1 MSDDVVV
8 RNRTLQTE
16 WYGEPLGDRFRR
28 LLDRLT
34 LSQAQLADVLGL
46 SAPMISQLM
55 SGVRAKISNP
65 AVLARLAVVEQLAA
79 DPAFVVLPPAARA
92 EELARLVHETPT
104 NSSTVAITHAGAA
117 SSSSGSSSS
126 SPSVSAGGENASA
139 GPDPVAAVQG
149 VLRAVASAA
158 ELDGAAKVLD
168 ADYPALAEVLRVYG
182 TFKTADAR
190 SHYERTVR

>member
-8 RNRTLQTE
+8 RNRALQTE

-65 AVLARLAVVEQLAA
+65 AVLARLAVVEQMAA
-79 DPAFVVLPPAARA
+79 DPAFVVLPPDARA
-92 EELARLVHETPT
+92 AEMARLVHEPPT
-104 NSSTVAITHAGAA
+104 ASSTVAIARAGGAGA
-117 SSSSGSSSS
+117 
-126 SPSVSAGGENASA
+126 PSTGAERAGG
-139 GPDPVAAVQG
+139 DPVTAMQR

-158 ELDGAAKVLD
+158 ELDGAAKLLD

-190 SHYERTVR
+190 AHYERTVR

>member
-1 MSDDVVV
+1 MSEDVVL
-8 RNRTLQTE
+8 RNRALQTE

-65 AVLARLAVVEQLAA
+65 AVLARLAIVEQMAA
-79 DPAFVVLPPAARA
+79 DPAFVVLPPEARA
-92 EELARLVHETPT
+92 SEMARLVHEAPT
-104 NSSTVAITHAGAA
+104 GSSSTVAISHAATASPSAGAE
-117 SSSSGSSSS
+117 SG
-126 SPSVSAGGENASA
+126 AG
-139 GPDPVAAVQG
+139 DPVTVVQR

-158 ELDGAAKVLD
+158 ELDGAAKLLD
-168 ADYPALAEVLRVYG
+168 DEYPALADVLRVYG
-182 TFKTADAR
+182 TLKTADAR
-190 SHYERTVR
+190 AHYERTVR

>member
-1 MSDDVVV
+1 MSDNVVT
-8 RNRTLQTE
+8 RNRALQAE

-65 AVLARLAVVEQLAA
+65 AVLARLAVVEQMAA
-79 DPAFVVLPPAARA
+79 DPAFVVLSPDARA
-92 EELARLVHETPT
+92 AELARLVHEAPT
-104 NSSTVAITHAGAA
+104 GSSTVAIAHAGPASAAA
-117 SSSSGSSSS
+117 SGG
-126 SPSVSAGGENASA
+126 SAGG
-139 GPDPVAAVQG
+139 DPVAAVQH

-158 ELDGAAKVLD
+158 ELDGAAKLLE
-168 ADYPALAEVLRVYG
+168 ADYPALADVLRVYG

-190 SHYERTVR
+190 AHYERTVR

>member
-1 MSDDVVV
+1 MSEDVVL
-8 RNRTLQTE
+8 RNRALQTE

-65 AVLARLAVVEQLAA
+65 AVLARLAIVEQMAA
-79 DPAFVVLPPAARA
+79 DPAFVVLPPEARA
-92 EELARLVHETPT
+92 AEMARLVHEAPT
-104 NSSTVAITHAGAA
+104 GSSSTVAISQAGSA
-117 SSSSGSSSS
+117 SP
-126 SPSVSAGGENASA
+126 PSTGAESAGG
-139 GPDPVAAVQG
+139 DPVTAVQR

-158 ELDGAAKVLD
+158 ELDGAAKLLD
-168 ADYPALAEVLRVYG
+168 DEYPALADVLRAYG
-182 TFKTADAR
+182 TLKTADAR
-190 SHYERTVR
+190 AHYERTVR

>member
-1 MSDDVVV
+1 MSEDVVT
-8 RNRTLQTE
+8 RNRALQTE

-65 AVLARLAVVEQLAA
+65 AVLARLAVVEQMAA
-79 DPAFVVLPPAARA
+79 DQAFVVLPP
-92 EELARLVHETPT
+92 EARLAEMAKLIHEAPT
-104 NSSTVAITHAGAA
+104 GSSTVAIAHGGTV
-117 SSSSGSSSS
+117 SPSSGGEST
-126 SPSVSAGGENASA
+126 GG
-139 GPDPVAAVQG
+139 DPVTAVQR

-158 ELDGAAKVLD
+158 ELDGAAKLLD
-168 ADYPALAEVLRVYG
+168 DDYPALADVLRVYG
-182 TFKTADAR
+182 TLKTADAR
-190 SHYERTVR
+190 AHYERTVR

>member
-1 MSDDVVV
+1 MNEDAVV
-8 RNRTLQTE
+8 RNRALQTE

-65 AVLARLAVVEQLAA
+65 AVLARLAIVEQMAA
-79 DPAFVVLPPAARA
+79 DPAFVVLPPEARA
-92 EELARLVHETPT
+92 AEMARLVHEAPT
-104 NSSTVAITHAGAA
+104 GQQHRGHLPRRTAHRPQRPRRRRPRRG
-117 SSSSGSSSS
+117 
-126 SPSVSAGGENASA
+126 
-139 GPDPVAAVQG
+139 VQS
-149 VLRAVASAA
+149 VLRAVASAS
-158 ELDGAAKVLD
+158 ELDGAAKLLEME
-168 ADYPALAEVLRVYG
+168 YPALAEVLRVYG

-190 SHYERTVR
+190 AHYERTAR

>member
-1 MSDDVVV
+1 VNNDVVV

-55 SGVRAKISNP
+55 NGVRAKISNP
-65 AVLARLAVVEQLAA
+65 AVLARLAIVEQLAA
-79 DPAFVVLPPAARA
+79 DPAFVVQPPAVRA
-92 EELARLVHETPT
+92 EELARLVHEAPT
-104 NSSTVAITHAGAA
+104 GMAAGSA
-117 SSSSGSSSS
+117 SGSAAGD
-126 SPSVSAGGENASA
+126 SVG
-139 GPDPVAAVQG
+139 DPVAVVQG
-149 VLRAVASAA
+149 LLRAVASAA
-158 ELDGAAKVLD
+158 ELDGAARQLD

-190 SHYERTVR
+190 AHYDRVAKS

>member
-1 MSDDVVV
+1 MSEEVVM
-8 RNRTLQTE
+8 RNRALQSE

-79 DPAFVVLPPAARA
+79 DPAFVVMPPAARA
-92 EELARLVHETPT
+92 DELARLVHETPT
-104 NSSTVAITHAGAA
+104 GSSSTVAINAHAG
-117 SSSSGSSSS
+117 SGST
-126 SPSVSAGGENASA
+126 PAGGEGA
-139 GPDPVAAVQG
+139 GGDPVAAVQG

-158 ELDGAAKVLD
+158 ELDGAAKALD

-182 TFKTADAR
+182 TLKTADAR
-190 SHYERTVR
+190 AHYERTVR

>member
-1 MSDDVVV
+1 VSDDVVV

-65 AVLARLAVVEQLAA
+65 AVLARLAVVEQMAA

-117 SSSSGSSSS
+117 SASAS
-126 SPSVSAGGENASA
+126 SAGGENAS
-139 GPDPVAAVQG
+139 GGVDPVAAVQG

-158 ELDGAAKVLD
+158 ELDGAAKALD

>member
-1 MSDDVVV
+1 MSEDVVL
-8 RNRTLQTE
+8 RNRALQTE

-65 AVLARLAVVEQLAA
+65 AVLARLAIVEQMAA
-79 DPAFVVLPPAARA
+79 DPAFVVLPPEARA
-92 EELARLVHETPT
+92 AEMARLVHEAPT
-104 NSSTVAITHAGAA
+104 GSSSTMAISQAGAA
-117 SSSSGSSSS
+117 PPPAGAE
-126 SPSVSAGGENASA
+126 SAG
-139 GPDPVAAVQG
+139 DPVTAVQR

-158 ELDGAAKVLD
+158 ELDGAAKLLD
-168 ADYPALAEVLRVYG
+168 ADYPALADVLRVYG

-190 SHYERTVR
+190 AHYERTVR

>member
-1 MSDDVVV
+1 M

-65 AVLARLAVVEQLAA
+65 AVLARLAVVEQMAA
-79 DPAFVVLPPAARA
+79 DPAFIVLPPEARSA
-92 EELARLVHETPT
+92 ELARLVHEPPT
-104 NSSTVAITHAGAA
+104 GSSTVAITRAGTA
-117 SSSSGSSSS
+117 
-126 SPSVSAGGENASA
+126 SPSTGAESAGG
-139 GPDPVAAVQG
+139 DPVTAVQRL
-149 VLRAVASAA
+149 LRAVASAA
-158 ELDGAAKVLD
+158 DLDGAAKLLD
-168 ADYPALAEVLRVYG
+168 ADYPALADVLRVYG
-182 TFKTADAR
+182 TLKTADAR
-190 SHYERTVR
+190 AHYERTVR

>member
-1 MSDDVVV
+1 MSDDVVM
-8 RNRTLQTE
+8 RNRALQTE

-65 AVLARLAVVEQLAA
+65 AVLARLAVVEQMAG

-92 EELARLVHETPT
+92 EELARLVHEAPT
-104 NSSTVAITHAGAA
+104 NSSTVAINHAG
-117 SSSSGSSSS
+117 SGST
-126 SPSVSAGGENASA
+126 PVGGESAGG
-139 GPDPVAAVQG
+139 DPVAAVQG

-158 ELDGAAKVLD
+158 ELDGAAKALD

-182 TFKTADAR
+182 TLKTADAR
-190 SHYERTVR
+190 AHYERTVR

>member
-1 MSDDVVV
+1 MSDDVVL
-8 RNRTLQTE
+8 RNRALQTE

-65 AVLARLAVVEQLAA
+65 AVLARLAVVEQMAA
-79 DPAFVVLPPAARA
+79 DPAFVVLPPEARA
-92 EELARLVHETPT
+92 AEMARLVHEAPT
-104 NSSTVAITHAGAA
+104 GSSSTVAISHAGTAP
-117 SSSSGSSSS
+117 
-126 SPSVSAGGENASA
+126 PSAGAESAGG
-139 GPDPVAAVQG
+139 DPVTAVQR

-158 ELDGAAKVLD
+158 ELDGAAKLLD
-168 ADYPALAEVLRVYG
+168 QEYPALADVLRVYG
-182 TFKTADAR
+182 TLKTADAR
-190 SHYERTVR
+190 AHYERNVR

>member
-1 MSDDVVV
+1 MSEDVVL
-8 RNRTLQTE
+8 RNRALQTE

-65 AVLARLAVVEQLAA
+65 AVLARLAIVEQMAA
-79 DPAFVVLPPAARA
+79 DPAFVVLPPEARA
-92 EELARLVHETPT
+92 AEMARLVHEAPT
-104 NSSTVAITHAGAA
+104 GSSSTVAISQAGAA
-117 SSSSGSSSS
+117 P
-126 SPSVSAGGENASA
+126 PSTGAESTGG
-139 GPDPVAAVQG
+139 DPVTAVQR

-158 ELDGAAKVLD
+158 ELDGAAKLLD
-168 ADYPALAEVLRVYG
+168 DEFPALADVLRVYG
-182 TFKTADAR
+182 TLKTADAR
-190 SHYERTVR
+190 AHYERAVR